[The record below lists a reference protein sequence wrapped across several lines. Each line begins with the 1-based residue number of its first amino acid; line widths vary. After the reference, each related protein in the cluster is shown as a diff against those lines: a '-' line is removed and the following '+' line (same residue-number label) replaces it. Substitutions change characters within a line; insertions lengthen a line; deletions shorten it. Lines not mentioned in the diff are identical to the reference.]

1 MTRRVTIFLSLATI
15 AVGSWLIAQEHTM
28 SNACSTIAASGV
40 GLSSQCLNAMSSYFI
55 GFALLGGGIVVLM
68 LAGLFMAKHE
78 DDRRWHKERAAVI
91 KMRHKEADKSRKAA

>member
-1 MTRRVTIFLSLATI
+1 MTRRVTILLSLATI

-28 SNACSTIAASGV
+28 STVCSTIAASGV

-55 GFALLGGGIVVLM
+55 GFALLGGGVVVLM

-78 DDRRWHKERAAVI
+78 DHRRWRKERAAVI